1 FFFLLINAAAVYP
14 EQEVRGLWVVRD
26 SLTSPVKI
34 QELVSYA
41 DSIRCNVLFVQVMGR
56 GDAFYQSKIAP
67 GPEEYSQIPAVFDPL
82 AMVIELAHKRG
93 IEVHAW
99 LNMCLVWSSPRPPA
113 SAAHVLNCHPGWF
126 MIGRDNVSMAEC
138 PLNTLLNRSI
148 EGRYL
153 SPSLPEVRKHLT
165 RMAEE
170 VVRKYPVDGI
180 HLDYIR
186 YPGLNYDFREEVIRD
201 FRKQFGI
208 DPRRLF
214 SGGAEVDR
222 DLSLLGKWTNYRAEA
237 VTGLVREI
245 SFCVRGID
253 ENVRVSA
260 AVKPDA
266 QDAAVTYGQ
275 DWAEWVNTGIVDFV
289 VTMSYFSPGTPF
301 RETPAFSLNAVDP
314 RKVVGGI
321 GVFQLSSESVSE
333 QLAANRRQG
342 LLGNCLFS
350 YGSLRENPKQG
361 ALLIKKFAGGKN
373 ELPPEFKPYLRKKK

>member
-1 FFFLLINAAAVYP
+1 
-14 EQEVRGLWVVRD
+14 
-26 SLTSPVKI
+26 
-34 QELVSYA
+34 
-41 DSIRCNVLFVQVMGR
+41 
-56 GDAFYQSKIAP
+56 
-67 GPEEYSQIPAVFDPL
+67 
-82 AMVIELAHKRG
+82 
-93 IEVHAW
+93 
-99 LNMCLVWSSPRPPA
+99 
-113 SAAHVLNCHPGWF
+113 
-126 MIGRDNVSMAEC
+126 MIDRDNVSMAEC

-201 FRKQFGI
+201 FRKQSGI

-214 SGGAEVDR
+214 TGGAEVDR

-245 SFCVRGID
+245 SSCVRGID
-253 ENVRVSA
+253 KNVRVSA

-266 QDAAVTYGQ
+266 QDAEVTYGQ
-275 DWAEWVNTGIVDFV
+275 DWADWVNTGIVDFV
-289 VTMSYFSPGTPF
+289 VTMSYFSPGAPF
-301 RETPAFSLNAVDP
+301 RETPAFSLDAVNP

-321 GVFQLSSESVSE
+321 GVFQLSPESVSE

-342 LLGNCLFS
+342 LLGYCLFS